1 MKKLIIGREAKVDIE
16 GYAKGVP
23 AKIDT
28 GADGSAI
35 WASNIHVN
43 KDNEL
48 CFCLFDKKSDFYTGE
63 EIRTKDFSVA
73 EVKSASGHLKLKFC
87 PRFSITIAGVTMKV
101 RFGLCD
107 RSTHKYPILIGRRTL
122 SEKFLVDVSKDEGLI
137 VSRHERS
144 RNLRKKLKENP
155 YKFYKEY
162 YLKEDE

>member
-1 MKKLIIGREAKVDIE
+1 MNKLVIGRDAMVDIE

-28 GADGSAI
+28 GADSSAV
-35 WASNIHVN
+35 WASNIYVN

-48 CFCLFDKKSDFYTGE
+48 CFCLFDKDSEYYTGE
-63 EIRTKDFSVA
+63 EIRTKDFSVS

-87 PRFSITIAGVTMKV
+87 PYLTLVISGVAIRT
-101 RFGLCD
+101 RIGLSD

-122 SEKFLVDVSKDEGLI
+122 SEKFLVDVSKEEGLNL
-137 VSRHERS
+137 SRHERS
-144 RNLRKKLKENP
+144 RQLRKKLKENP

>member
-1 MKKLIIGREAKVDIE
+1 MKKLIIGREARVDID

-35 WASNIHVN
+35 WASNIRVN

-48 CFCLFDKKSDFYTGE
+48 CFCLFDETSEFYTGE
-63 EIRTKDFSVA
+63 EIRTKDFTVSD
-73 EVKSASGHLKLKFC
+73 VKSASGHKKLKFC
-87 PRFSITIAGVTMKV
+87 PYLTITISGVTLRT
-101 RFGLCD
+101 RFGLSD

-122 SEKFLVDVSKDEGLI
+122 SEKFLVDVSVDEGLI
-137 VSRHERS
+137 QPKHENSRG
-144 RNLRKKLKENP
+144 LRKKLKENP

-162 YLKEDE
+162 YLKEDN